1 MQHPRKKKIN
11 KLTPKL
17 LNEPIQKHLVE
28 FKDDFY
34 DKPRACPH
42 CKSNNRKKHSIE
54 KKLFCKLITD
64 NRFKDICVYIR
75 RFQCSDCKKTYLA
88 KSPFYDKI
96 VYCRPIVDLILYL
109 TAKNPFNRVE
119 KILLELGIQV
129 DRDTVRNYAIIFQ
142 DKVKKYAGMSVLGKT
157 LGINLLKIMFDVEDT
172 KELKKIYPHK
182 KYDGLA
188 DETYPSIK
196 GAKKKFKEENRER
209 KLEGKEPFKYPDG
222 WTLAVS
228 YLGLLRLYASL
239 VITEVPFNRMFAD
252 LLLRVLNG
260 ADYNLTDGSPS
271 YNTKNHERC
280 LFHRAKNNAKK
291 DKQLMKM
298 KKEKRPP
305 DEIKKYLKQKYQE
318 LLEEQLKLLIDKYSK
333 FVEGG
338 CFTGAVT
345 TNSIEGGNW
354 RIKYELRTSY
364 SKADSITARSILIC
378 LYDSIYTFRHGM
390 PNESFAHKHTNFSF
404 NKIMR
409 C

>member
-1 MQHPRKKKIN
+1 MQRPHKKKLN
-11 KLTPKL
+11 KLVPKL
-17 LNEPIQKHLVE
+17 LSEPIQKHLE
-28 FKDDFY
+28 SFQDDFY

-42 CKSNNRKKHSIE
+42 CKSNNRKKHSVA
-54 KKLFCKLITD
+54 KKLFCKLVT
-64 NRFKDICVYIR
+64 NNKFKDVYVYVR
-75 RFQCSDCKKTYLA
+75 RFQCCDCKRTYLA

-96 VYCRPIVDLILYL
+96 VYCKPVVDLILYL
-109 TAKNPFNRVE
+109 AAKNPFNRIE

-129 DRDTVRNYAIIFQ
+129 DRDTTRNYALIFQ
-142 DKVKKYAGMSVLGKT
+142 DKVKKYAGMSVLGKV
-157 LGINLLKIMFDVEDT
+157 LGINLLKVMFDVPDI
-172 KELKKIYPHK
+172 KELRKKYPHN

-209 KLEGKEPFKYPDG
+209 RLEGKEPFKYPDG

-228 YLGLLRLYASL
+228 YLGLLKMYCSL
-239 VITEVPFNRMFAD
+239 TVTEVPFNHMFAE
-252 LLLRVLNG
+252 LLLKPLNG
-260 ADYNLTDGSPS
+260 ADYSLTDGSPS
-271 YNTKNHERC
+271 YKPDNHERC

-291 DKQLMKM
+291 DKQLKKM
-298 KKEKRPP
+298 KKEKKPP
-305 DEIKKYLKQKYQE
+305 DEIKKYLQQKYKE
-318 LLEEQLKLLIDKYSK
+318 LEEEQLKLLREKYPK
-333 FVEGG
+333 FVEGD
-338 CFTGAVT
+338 CFSGATT

-390 PNESFAHKHTNFSF
+390 PNESFAHKHTNFSVG
-404 NKIMR
+404 KIMS